1 MKFTTGELS
10 MSITSSV
17 SAAELRQFIEK
28 VERLEDEKAE
38 LQNQIKEVLG
48 EAKSQGFDTKIMRQV
63 IRMRKMKKEELL
75 EQQELL
81 DMYTHA
87 LGMQVEA

>member
-1 MKFTTGELS
+1 MN

-28 VERLEDEKAE
+28 VESLEDEKNE
-38 LQNQIKEVLG
+38 IQNQVKEVLG
-48 EAKSQGFDTKIMRQV
+48 EAKAQGFDTKVMRQV
-63 IRMRKMKKEELL
+63 IRMRKMKKEDLI

-81 DMYTHA
+81 DMYTQA

>member
-1 MKFTTGELS
+1 

-28 VERLEDEKAE
+28 IERLDDEKAE
-38 LQNQIKEVLG
+38 IQNQIKEVLG
-48 EAKSQGFDTKIMRQV
+48 EAKAQGFDTKIMRQV
-63 IRMRKMKKEELL
+63 IRMRKMKKEELI

-81 DMYTHA
+81 DVYTHA
-87 LGMQVEA
+87 LGMQIEAAA

>member
-1 MKFTTGELS
+1 

-63 IRMRKMKKEELL
+63 IRMRKMKKEELI

>member
-1 MKFTTGELS
+1 

-28 VERLEDEKAE
+28 VERLEDEKTE
-38 LQNQIKEVLG
+38 IQNQIKEVLG
-48 EAKSQGFDTKIMRQV
+48 EAKSQGFDTKVMRQV
-63 IRMRKMKKEELL
+63 IRMRKMKKEDLI

-81 DMYTHA
+81 DMYTIA
-87 LGMQVEA
+87 LGMQVET

>member
-1 MKFTTGELS
+1 

-28 VERLEDEKAE
+28 VERLEDEKTE
-38 LQNQIKEVLG
+38 IQNQIKEVLG
-48 EAKSQGFDTKIMRQV
+48 EAKAQGFDPKVMRQV
-63 IRMRKMKKEELL
+63 IRMRKMKKEDLI

-81 DMYTHA
+81 DMYTQA

>member
-1 MKFTTGELS
+1 

-28 VERLEDEKAE
+28 VERLEDEKSE
-38 LQNQIKEVLG
+38 VQNQIKEVLI

-63 IRMRKMKKEELL
+63 IRMRKMKKEELI

-81 DMYTHA
+81 DIYTQA

>member
-1 MKFTTGELS
+1 

-28 VERLEDEKAE
+28 VERLEDEKNE
-38 LQNQIKEVLG
+38 IQNQVKEVLG
-48 EAKSQGFDTKIMRQV
+48 EAKAQGFDTKVMRQV
-63 IRMRKMKKEELL
+63 IRMRKMKKEDLI

-81 DMYTHA
+81 DMYTQA